1 MESNLRTLGPLE
13 AAVVLSLSA
22 RGQQTVTAQ
31 DLAAITGSG
40 AAANNVARQL
50 VRKGWLTR
58 VLRGRYALLP
68 PEHGPENL
76 GENNAFA
83 LAGTVVSPSYIGWW
97 SAAAHHGFTTQV
109 PMVVF
114 VATRRQLLPREIEG
128 TPIQFISLSAT
139 KFFGEQSYVVYGRQ
153 VLVASPA
160 KTLIDCLDRP
170 ALAGG
175 ATEVARI
182 VERALATVSA
192 DEAVETALR
201 FKSKSVM
208 QRLGA
213 IADLVGRPLS
223 APARTRLREAI
234 PKSARSRFGR
244 GKPRP
249 GDVGYVAEW
258 GLFIDST
265 RQALL
270 AELPQGKAHA
280 DDK

>member
-13 AAVVLSLSA
+13 ASVVLSLSA
-22 RGQQTVTAQ
+22 RGQQTVNTA
-31 DLAAITGSG
+31 DLVAITGSG
-40 AAANNVARQL
+40 RAANNVARQL

-58 VLRGRYALLP
+58 VIRGRYVLLP

-76 GENNAFA
+76 GENNALA
-83 LAGTVVSPSYIGWW
+83 LAGTAVTPSYIGWW

-109 PMVVF
+109 PMTVF
-114 VATRRQLLPREIEG
+114 VATRRRLLPREIEG
-128 TPIQFISLSAT
+128 TPVRFIPLSAAE
-139 KFFGEQSYVVYGRQ
+139 FFGEQPYDVYGRR
-153 VLVASPA
+153 VLVSSPA

-170 ALAGG
+170 ALTGG

-182 VERALATVSA
+182 AERALAGMSA
-192 DEAVETALR
+192 DEAVDVALR
-201 FKSKSVM
+201 FRSKSVM

-213 IADLVGRPLS
+213 IAELVGRPLS
-223 APARTRLREAI
+223 APARARLREAI

-244 GKPRP
+244 GKPRA

-258 GLFIDST
+258 GLFVDST
-265 RQALL
+265 REALL
-270 AELPQGKAHA
+270 AELPRAKPHA